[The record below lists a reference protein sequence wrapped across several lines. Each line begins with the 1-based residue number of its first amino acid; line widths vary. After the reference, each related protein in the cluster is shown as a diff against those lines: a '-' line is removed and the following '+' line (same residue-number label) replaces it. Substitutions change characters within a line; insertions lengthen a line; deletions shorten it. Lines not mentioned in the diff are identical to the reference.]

1 MKGVDAM
8 KQLLKPSLVLCLMM
22 FFAPVVSHA
31 QDKVSARAAVAI
43 DAASERILYAKNPHY
58 KQPPASTT
66 KLVTAMV
73 VLDHIPMDRVIKIS
87 DNAADTPTVSP
98 RLRAGEHFTAQDLL
112 YMALIRSVNSATVA
126 LAEAVAGSEEAF
138 VELMNKKVQQIGIEN
153 TRFANASGLPGGEQY
168 ITAYDLAKIM
178 KEAMRYPQIRDAINT
193 RARHLSS
200 LEGRK
205 VFVKNTNQLLWSDD
219 ALLGGKTGYT
229 KAAQHCFVGASQR
242 EGSMVI
248 VSVLGESV
256 RDNLW
261 NDTNT
266 LLDIGYEVIAG
277 SRDPMVLFTNIQD
290 RPVVLASYRPNS
302 SSHTLSKKAS
312 VSNKK
317 PSIKK
322 QKKVKTAK
330 SRELGNK
337 KSVKENK
344 RPLSRQALGGK
355 ATATLQNS

>member
-1 MKGVDAM
+1 MKRIVAI
-8 KQLLKPSLVLCLMM
+8 KQVFRVYFVLCLIMLL
-22 FFAPVVSHA
+22 FPVVSHA
-31 QDKVSARAAVAI
+31 DEVVSARAAVAI
-43 DAASERILYAKNPHY
+43 DAASDRILFAKNPHY

-138 VELMNKKVQQIGIEN
+138 VELMNKKAQQIGIEN
-153 TRFANASGLPGGEQY
+153 TRFSNASGLPGGEQY

-277 SRDPMVLFTNIQD
+277 SRDPMVFFTNLQD
-290 RPVVLASYRPNS
+290 RPVVLASYKPNS
-302 SSHTLSKKAS
+302 SSTVLSKKGS
-312 VSNKK
+312 GSNNKT
-317 PSIKK
+317 IKR
-322 QKKVKTAK
+322 QKKIKTAK
-330 SRELGNK
+330 SKELAK
-337 KSVKENK
+337 KKAVRANK
-344 RPLSRQALGGK
+344 RALSKQALGSKTTG
-355 ATATLQNS
+355 TFHNS